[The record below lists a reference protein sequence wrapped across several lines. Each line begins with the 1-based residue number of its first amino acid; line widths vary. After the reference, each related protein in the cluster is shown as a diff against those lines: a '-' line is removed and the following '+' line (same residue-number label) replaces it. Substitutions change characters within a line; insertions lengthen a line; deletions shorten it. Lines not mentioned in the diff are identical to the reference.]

1 MNEYFNLSEV
11 VDGDDEGD
19 GDLLSLEEVS
29 DAINDLDDEEFV
41 EWTSSYLDQIKA
53 NASLGDPTMKQ
64 IAADLGARLKN
75 ILN

>member
-53 NASLGDPTMKQ
+53 NA
-64 IAADLGARLKN
+64 
-75 ILN
+75 